1 MKLKLKLGSA
11 VVCLMFLTGCSS
23 LGMLS
28 ELAAPA
34 INFGLGLYNADTYYS
49 KECAWYEEIKL
60 TQSTKQW
67 LSDSKPPEGVV
78 KDLAKVARNNDI
90 YKEVCDPKG
99 EETGKK

>member
-1 MKLKLKLGSA
+1 M
-11 VVCLMFLTGCSS
+11 VCLTFLTGCSAS
-23 LGMLS
+23 ILT
-28 ELAAPA
+28 ELVAPVT
-34 INFGLGLYNADTYYS
+34 NFGLGLYNADTYYS

-90 YKEVCDPKG
+90 YREVCDPKDNKD
-99 EETGKK
+99 EN

>member
-1 MKLKLKLGSA
+1 M
-11 VVCLMFLTGCSS
+11 LT
-23 LGMLS
+23 
-28 ELAAPA
+28 ELVAPVT
-34 INFGLGLYNADTYYS
+34 NFGLGLYNADTYYS

-90 YKEVCDPKG
+90 YREICDPPEK
-99 EETGKK
+99 E

>member
-1 MKLKLKLGSA
+1 MKLKLKLGSV
-11 VVCLMFLTGCSS
+11 VVCLTFLTGCSVG
-23 LGMLS
+23 LLT
-28 ELAAPA
+28 ELVAPVT
-34 INFGLGLYNADTYYS
+34 NFGLGLYNADTYYS

-90 YKEVCDPKG
+90 YREVCDPPKK
-99 EETGKK
+99 EEK

>member
-1 MKLKLKLGSA
+1 
-11 VVCLMFLTGCSS
+11 LTGCSVG
-23 LGMLS
+23 LLT
-28 ELAAPA
+28 ELVAPVT
-34 INFGLGLYNADTYYS
+34 NFGLGLYNADTYYS

-90 YKEVCDPKG
+90 YREVCDPPKK
-99 EETGKK
+99 EEK

>member
-11 VVCLMFLTGCSS
+11 VVCLTFLTGCSAS
-23 LGMLS
+23 ILT
-28 ELAAPA
+28 ELVAPVT
-34 INFGLGLYNADTYYS
+34 NFGLGLYNADTYYS

-90 YKEVCDPKG
+90 YREVCDPPEK
-99 EETGKK
+99 E